1 MDLELLNVASPDLM
15 SPEETGRL
23 AELEEVIK
31 EDIKGFLRVGMAL
44 KEIRD
49 SHLYR
54 AKYTTW
60 KDYLREEWDLS
71 KSYGEY
77 QIAATDVVE
86 NLKANVHN
94 CGHFNILPKNEA
106 QARPLTLLEDPEQQV
121 AAWKEA
127 VTRSG
132 GKVTALAVMKVV
144 MEILEAKK
152 DEEKSGIQKD
162 IIKEVTVPDD
172 FSNQL
177 TKLIEIMSMHRK
189 SGWKGFNRKKAL
201 EFINAIEQYLKS

>member
-1 MDLELLNVASPDLM
+1 MELNLM
-15 SPEETGRL
+15 SPEETSRL

-31 EDIKGFLRVGMAL
+31 ADIKGFIRVGMAL

-54 AKYTTW
+54 AKHTTW

-71 KSYGEY
+71 KAYGNY
-77 QIAATDVVE
+77 QIAASDVVDH
-86 NLKANVHN
+86 LKEMTTNG
-94 CGHFNILPKNEA
+94 GHLPLPQNER
-106 QARPLTLLEDPEQQV
+106 QTRPLILLEDPEQQV

-152 DEEKSGIQKD
+152 DEEKSGIQKRID
-162 IIKEVTVPDD
+162 KEVSVPDD

-177 TKLIEIMSMHRK
+177 TKLIEILALYRK

-201 EFINAIEQYLKS
+201 EFVAAIEQYLKS

>member
-1 MDLELLNVASPDLM
+1 MELNLM
-15 SPEETGRL
+15 SPEETSRL

-31 EDIKGFLRVGMAL
+31 ADIKGFIRVGMAL

-54 AKYTTW
+54 AKHTTW

-71 KSYGEY
+71 KAYGNY
-77 QIAATDVVE
+77 QIAASDVVDH
-86 NLKANVHN
+86 LKEMTTNG
-94 CGHFNILPKNEA
+94 GHLPLPQNER
-106 QARPLTLLEDPEQQV
+106 QTRPLILLEDPEQQV

-152 DEEKSGIQKD
+152 DEEKSGIQKRID
-162 IIKEVTVPDD
+162 KEVSVPDD